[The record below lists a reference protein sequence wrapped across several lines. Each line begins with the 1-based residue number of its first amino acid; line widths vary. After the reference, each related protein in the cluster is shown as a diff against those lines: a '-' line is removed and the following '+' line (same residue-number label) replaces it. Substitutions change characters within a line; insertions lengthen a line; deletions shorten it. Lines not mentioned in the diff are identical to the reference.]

1 MTQEQFRI
9 EIQTNVENWLNG
21 FMQQNNIP
29 AAMME
34 DAINKALVGIKEKVL
49 QEFIMAASQPAQPQE
64 EVKEEDSGEK

>member
-9 EIQTNVENWLNG
+9 EIQTSVENWLNS

-34 DAINKALVGIKEKVL
+34 DAINKALIGIKEKVL
-49 QEFIMAASQPAQPQE
+49 QEFIMAASQPPQE

>member
-9 EIQTNVENWLNG
+9 EIQTSVENWLNG

-49 QEFIMAASQPAQPQE
+49 QEFIIAVSQPAQSQE
-64 EVKEEDSGEK
+64 EAKEEDSGEK

>member
-9 EIQTNVENWLNG
+9 EIQTSVENWLNG

-49 QEFIMAASQPAQPQE
+49 HEFIMAASQPPQE